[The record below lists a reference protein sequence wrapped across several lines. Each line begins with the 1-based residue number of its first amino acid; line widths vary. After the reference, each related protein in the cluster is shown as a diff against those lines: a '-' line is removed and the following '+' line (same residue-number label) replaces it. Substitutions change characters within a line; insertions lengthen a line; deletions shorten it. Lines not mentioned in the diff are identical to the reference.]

1 MPGHQSA
8 RDILLILATKL
19 GDQAVVE
26 AINTKY
32 SEFVKPNGDLSE
44 QLLQLFGCGA
54 FVEQSPT
61 VKVLK
66 CINQE
71 IVYPAVMVLRKI
83 MYDNPRETYSRLTE
97 VSPVLSEAAPRTS
110 ETRQ

>member
-83 MYDNPRETYSRLTE
+83 MYDKFPYKDVKGGWR
-97 VSPVLSEAAPRTS
+97 VSITLGEKGVW
-110 ETRQ
+110 